1 MASVPC
7 VAAEFVH
14 RTTAT
19 RGRHPDYRR
28 GSERATLHPDTDMTS
43 AQPAPAISFER
54 VAKAYEGEG
63 ALAGVSLEVAAG
75 QFVAVV
81 GPSGAGKT
89 TLLRLIN
96 RLAEA
101 SEGVVRVEGEDVR
114 GVDPVALR
122 RRLGYVF
129 QNIGLFP
136 HLTVAENI
144 AITPRLL
151 GWDAARRAARVDEL
165 IELVRLD
172 RARHRDRF
180 PHQLSGGERQR
191 VGVARALAAR
201 PRIVLMDEP
210 FGALDPLTR
219 DAVGQDVRRLHDALG
234 LTTVMITH
242 DTLEAVLLAD
252 RILVMRGGAVI
263 ADGSPRALMGEDAD
277 PYVREL
283 MQTPRRQAER
293 LRALTTGQTSE
304 GPGA

>member
-1 MASVPC
+1 
-7 VAAEFVH
+7 
-14 RTTAT
+14 
-19 RGRHPDYRR
+19 
-28 GSERATLHPDTDMTS
+28 MTS
-43 AQPAPAISFER
+43 EMPAPAISFEA
-54 VAKAYEGEG
+54 VAVAYDGQG
-63 ALAGVSLEVAAG
+63 ALAGVSLTVAARE
-75 QFVAVV
+75 FVAVV

-101 SEGVVRVEGEDVR
+101 SEGVVRVAGEDVR
-114 GVDPVALR
+114 AVDPVALR

-136 HLTVAENI
+136 HMTVAENI

-151 GWDAARRAARVDEL
+151 GWDEGRRAARVDEL
-165 IELVRLD
+165 IDLVRLD
-172 RARHRDRF
+172 GARHRDRF

-201 PRIVLMDEP
+201 PGIMLMDEP

-219 DAVGQDVRRLHDALG
+219 DALGQDFRRLHDALG

-252 RILVMRGGAVI
+252 RIVVMRGGAVI
-263 ADGSPRALMGEDAD
+263 ADGPPRALMGEDAD

-293 LRALTTGQTSE
+293 LNALLTGRNPE
-304 GPGA
+304 GRGA